1 MQIRNPVFTANGSI
15 NCEIE
20 HPQYG
25 WIPFTASSADPDAL
39 GREIYAAALAMGP
52 APYIPVIPTPEEIT
66 ANLKRQ
72 RANAY
77 RVESDPLF
85 FKWQAG
91 EETES
96 VWTSKR
102 AEIRARFP
110 YPEI

>member
-1 MQIRNPVFTANGSI
+1 MNIRNPIFTANGAI
-15 NCEIE
+15 DCDVQ

-25 WIPFTASSADPDAL
+25 WIPFTADPNDL
-39 GREIYAAALAMGP
+39 EEHGREIYAAALKMNPGP
-52 APYIPVIPTPEEIT
+52 YVPVIQTPEQIAT
-66 ANLKRQ
+66 NIKVQ

-91 EETES
+91 ETTEAE
-96 VWTSKR
+96 WTSKR

-110 YPEI
+110 YPEA

>member
-1 MQIRNPVFTANGSI
+1 MDIRNPVFTANGAI
-15 NCEIE
+15 DCEIQ

-25 WIPFTASSADPDAL
+25 WIPFTADPADVEPH
-39 GREIYAAALAMGP
+39 GREIYAEALKLNP
-52 APYIPVIPTPEEIT
+52 ALYVPVVPTPEQII
-66 ANLKRQ
+66 ANAKVQ

-91 EETES
+91 ETTEA

-110 YPEI
+110 YPEA

>member
-1 MQIRNPVFTANGSI
+1 MQIRNPVFTANGAI
-15 NCEIE
+15 ICEVE

-25 WIPFTASSADPDAL
+25 WIPFTADLLDPEKH
-39 GREIYAAALAMGP
+39 GREIYEAALAMSP
-52 APYIPVIPTPEEIT
+52 APYVPVVPTPEEIT
-66 ANLKRQ
+66 VNVKLQ

-77 RVESDPLF
+77 RIESDPLF

-91 EETES
+91 EELES